1 MAEKYHVLF
10 LCTKND
16 VRSLMAEA
24 LLRHID
30 STHFE
35 SFSAGLTAGE
45 VDQRTLETLEHIG
58 VNTSGLRSKAVMEFQ
73 GQDFDYVITLW
84 EISADGPLLTLS
96 AGEAITWHFEDPAA
110 SEKPEAFRH
119 AVQEIHERIKMFV
132 TVKTRHSE
140 A

>member
-58 VNTSGLRSKAVMEFQ
+58 VNTSGLRSKSVMEFQ
-73 GQDFDYVITLW
+73 G
-84 EISADGPLLTLS
+84 
-96 AGEAITWHFEDPAA
+96 
-110 SEKPEAFRH
+110 
-119 AVQEIHERIKMFV
+119 
-132 TVKTRHSE
+132 
-140 A
+140 